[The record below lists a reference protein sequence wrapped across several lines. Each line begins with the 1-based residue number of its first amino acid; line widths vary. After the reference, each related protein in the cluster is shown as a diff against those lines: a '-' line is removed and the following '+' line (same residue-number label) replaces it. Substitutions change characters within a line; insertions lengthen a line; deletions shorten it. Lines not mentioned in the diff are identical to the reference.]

1 MLMRKNYRPGSRE
14 RVEETKNY
22 WEEYR
27 RKIISSPEEWKNYL
41 KFSSKIF
48 KHDFTTQVLA
58 YGQNPNTTV
67 LADFDT
73 WSKIVGR
80 RINKNTRSVATF
92 DIANK
97 NLLMHLYDVT
107 QTNGPNYKM
116 PKTYRLARKDQ
127 EKYIVKY
134 NARNLTQHESLEKI
148 IETELESYYTNMTED
163 ELYSIDESIKESL
176 KNSAKV
182 TIYSRNC
189 PDLIESVSLE
199 DIQSIFDY
207 VGDDERKLVQ
217 VGDVINKISFS
228 ILRDMEL
235 LIKEIEKDNL
245 LLATKESI
253 QAQLEKRKEIAD
265 TITVNINNQEKKE
278 TNLQREEIEELK
290 TEELFNQNQENIV
303 EQESIEIILSEMD
316 VDDTFLQRKEQDQ
329 LNLFNI
335 ISENKNI
342 QFTDIGETIIFEGRE
357 YILSEIDFEN
367 DFLKLADKDSNIKI
381 IHGIDAFFA
390 NYDLQ
395 INPNSSLF
403 PEKINRMISESE
415 IRSSMIRKALLPAR
429 RSLIDLFE
437 KYKDDDLALIGAVK
451 QNYGTGGGSNLLFS
465 TSYGTKGMTIES
477 EWEDKKYEY
486 NLSWTNVV
494 KEIKKLIYCGDY
506 KERTGPWRKRPDHN
520 YDIAK
525 AAIEKSI
532 FFQDENKKALADIIN
547 TGSKE
552 ELISKIEKIALSTGK
567 RKNHSKGYTWT
578 YYGIGN
584 VDSFDFYKFDKDQ
597 LFDVKSLTKSDVAEL
612 LTVMIKGKTYNHDKI
627 IEDMF
632 NKDNDIDH
640 NLFKVDKIISS
651 LNRENVI
658 KDLKSY
664 YSDKEI
670 VSEIGL
676 KDMYFSFRDKYIKEA
691 RALNNEKL
699 ESEKY
704 ELDLSNGPVVEVIWS
719 EHPLFEEHGFYSFE
733 EINKRI
739 GDIDSF
745 IHLTRNSYAEI
756 SSSENQKEKDMLD
769 LFYGHYAK
777 TKMKLHF
784 KDESGEISSYEF
796 RQDLGDGE
804 GTIIGHIENYR
815 KHMDKSDFRAFFK
828 NDEDLEASKD
838 FIDNLLSV
846 LVSTV
851 PEKDIRKITEDIKN
865 EPEEIITEELTLNSL
880 SSISPP
886 DNYREVKHLDSTSE
900 STVDISQETQ
910 EKNNFKTQA
919 YDSISF
925 SPKLVTSQNIAAIR
939 KLKELESESRI
950 ATPEEQEIL
959 SRYRGWGGVPQV
971 FDESNKDFREAYSLL
986 KELLSEEEYKSARAS
1001 VNNAH
1006 YTDLNVIEAMY
1017 EAIENFGFKKGKILE
1032 PSMGVGNFFSVIPD
1046 SLQES
1051 KLYGVEIDDISGRIS
1066 KQLYQKAQINIC
1078 GFEETKFA
1086 DNFFDIAIGNVPF
1099 GDIKVFD
1106 RDYNKHNLN
1115 IHDYFFIK
1123 SIDKLKVG
1131 GILAFITSKGTL
1143 DKLNPNVRKMMA
1155 EKADFLGA
1163 VRLPNT
1169 AFKDV
1174 AGTDATSDIIFLQK
1188 REELSLDE
1196 PSWLNTSIDENG
1208 LVLNNYF
1215 IENPDMILG
1224 EMVIDER
1231 RKGMY
1236 GEGSK
1241 VTTCINTDPDFNLKD
1256 SLKTALK
1263 NIKAEIKTIDID
1275 NSEITDGLNIAL
1287 EDILLNNDFD
1297 NYSYQNI
1304 HNEAF
1309 FYSNG
1314 SLERF
1319 KGSEDKKKRILLM
1332 IEIKEALRNL
1342 ITAQVEH
1349 CSDEELRELQT
1360 ALTEKYDTFTKKYGY
1375 INEKKNSAFKED
1387 DSYNLLCTL
1396 EKSTDDGKYEKAQ
1409 IFSERTIFAKE
1420 IPERVDT
1427 AQEALI
1433 ISMNE
1438 KGYVD
1443 LRYMST
1449 LCHQKINDIV
1459 EDLNGLIYLNPLKYN
1474 SNIEGSGFEI
1484 SEEYLSGDIKHK
1496 IKTAEMYLADAE
1508 DMLNQ
1513 NENDAELKYIISHCR
1528 KNIDKLKSV
1537 MPEKVEAQDI
1547 SVKLGS
1553 TWIEQKDYEK
1563 FMYETFNTPGYLQRS
1578 SWGYG
1583 NKITLEYSE
1592 KEDIWRVENKHANRS
1607 NISVS
1612 QQYGTGRIHAF
1623 EILEDTLNLKTV
1635 TVKDPEEDID
1645 GRVRYV
1651 VNKKETMIAREKQ
1664 NLIKDKFKEWVWADP
1679 ERRNKYVEKY
1689 NDMFNTIKPREYD
1702 GSNLVFHGIN
1712 PGISLRKHQKDAIAR
1727 IIYGKNALLGHVVGA
1742 GKSFTMI
1749 AGIMEQ
1755 KRLGL
1760 ANKSVLVV
1768 PNHLTGQMGEEF
1780 LRLYPN
1786 AKILVPTKKDFEK
1799 ANRQKLISKIATNNY
1814 DAVILGHSQFE
1825 KIRVS
1830 VERQEKLIN
1839 EEIDALENL
1848 IDDLSSESGNRVTIK
1863 RMEKLKKNLEVKL
1876 EKLLDDSKKDSFIN
1890 FEQLGVDSLFVDEA
1904 HMYKNGSINTKM
1916 QNVSG
1921 IGSKPS
1927 QRAMDMLMKCQYI
1940 QEKNNGR
1947 GVVFAT
1953 GTPIS
1958 NSMAELFIMQKYL
1971 QFDKLKELGMLHFD
1985 QWAANFGEVVSSL
1998 ELAPEGSG
2006 YRFKNRFSKFF
2017 NLPELMS
2024 IFKEVADIKVSEDL
2038 SLPVPKLKDGKYKIV
2053 TSTPSEV
2060 TKELMQDFAKRA
2072 ENIRNGMVNPTE
2084 DNMLKI
2090 THEARLLG
2098 TDPRLL
2104 NQHYSEYE
2112 KEVIETDIESK
2123 LNQVIEHT
2131 LKEYKDSN
2139 AIKGTQIIFS
2149 DIGTPSS
2156 EKNKFTVY
2164 DYIKN
2169 NLTERGIPE
2178 DEICFI
2184 HDAKTEIQRD
2194 KMFEEVRQGSK
2205 RIIIGSTQKMGTGTN
2220 IQDKL
2225 VALHHVDCPFRPSDI
2240 EQREGRILRQGNKNE
2255 EVNIYR
2261 YVTKDTFDAYLW
2273 QMVENKQK
2281 FISQV
2286 MTSKVPLRNCE
2297 DIDDT
2302 VLSFA
2307 EVKALATGN
2316 PLIKEKM
2323 EIDNDVSQLKVLK
2336 ANYDAQKYKNQDL
2349 VNIIIPQNIKR
2360 ISKNIENIQED
2371 IKHRDNNILDKFEIN
2386 FEGKIYKEKELAGAT
2401 LKVILKNLNTDMD
2414 YKKIGEYK
2422 GFDIVADLTDY
2433 SFSKTKKLVLRH
2445 KNMYQVELGDSPE
2458 GNIQRIENVLKTF
2471 ESKMESS
2478 ENALAENKNN
2488 LANAAAELL
2497 KPFSH
2502 EKELEE
2508 KLKRQLFLNAE
2519 LEMDKNNV
2527 EIDASELEEN
2537 TEILVAENEISEEK
2551 VAEDNSYSTPSE
2563 VGNCDE
2569 TLRENEVEFE
2579 EEIQKS
2585 ASKSYEYCK

>member
-1 MLMRKNYRPGSRE
+1 MKKNYRPGSRK
-14 RVEETKNY
+14 RVEETKDY

-58 YGQNPNTTV
+58 YGQNPNTMV

-80 RINKNTRSVATF
+80 RINKNTRSIAMF

-107 QTNGPNYKM
+107 QTNGPDYKM
-116 PKTYRLARKDQ
+116 PKTYNLASKDQ
-127 EKYIVKY
+127 EKYIEKY
-134 NARNLTQHESLEKI
+134 NSRNLTHHKSLEEI
-148 IETELESYYTNMTED
+148 IESELESYYKNMTED
-163 ELYSIDESIKESL
+163 ELYGISEDMKKSL
-176 KNSAKV
+176 KNSAKTTV
-182 TIYSRNC
+182 YSRNC
-189 PDLIESVSLE
+189 PDLIENVSIE
-199 DIQSIFDY
+199 DIQGIFDY

-217 VGDVINKISFS
+217 VGDVINNISSS
-228 ILRDMEL
+228 ILRDMEI
-235 LIKEIEKDNL
+235 LIKEIEKENL
-245 LLATKESI
+245 LLATKEAI
-253 QAQLEKRKEIAD
+253 QVQLEKHREIAD
-265 TITVNINNQEKKE
+265 TITANINNQEKKD
-278 TNLQREEIEELK
+278 TNLQREEIEDLK
-290 TEELFNQNQENIV
+290 TDEYEN
-303 EQESIEIILSEMD
+303 IEIILPEKD
-316 VDDTFLQRKEQDQ
+316 VDDTFLQRKEQEQ
-329 LNLFNI
+329 INLFNI
-335 ISENKNI
+335 LPENQSI
-342 QFTDIGETIIFEGRE
+342 QFIDIGETIIFEDIE
-357 YILSEIDFEN
+357 YTLSEIDFEN
-367 DFLKLADKDSNIKI
+367 NFLKLTNKDSENKI
-381 IHGIDAFFA
+381 IYGIDAFFA
-390 NYDLQ
+390 NHDLQ

-403 PEKINRMISESE
+403 LEQINNMVSEAD
-415 IRSSMIRKALLPAR
+415 IRNSMIRRALLPAR
-429 RSLIDLFE
+429 KSLIDLFE
-437 KYKDDDLALIGAVK
+437 KYEDDQKALISAVK
-451 QNYGTGGGSNLLFS
+451 QDYGIGGGSNLLFS
-465 TSYGTKGMTIES
+465 TFYNTSGMTIEA
-477 EWEDKKYEY
+477 EWQDKKYEY

-494 KEIKKLIYCGDY
+494 KEIKNLIHSGDY
-506 KERTGPWRKRPDHN
+506 KEHTGPWRRKPDYN
-520 YDIAK
+520 LDLAK
-525 AAIEKSI
+525 TAIERSI
-532 FFQDENKKALADIIN
+532 FFEDENKKIIEDIVN

-552 ELISKIEKIALSTGK
+552 ELINKIEEIALSTGK
-567 RKNHSKGYTWT
+567 RKNYNKGYTWA

-584 VDSFDFYKFDKDQ
+584 VDSFDFYKLGKDK
-597 LFDVKSLTKSDVAEL
+597 LFNVKSLTKSDMSEL
-612 LTVMIKGKTYNHDKI
+612 ITVMIKGKTYNHDKI
-627 IEDMF
+627 IENIF
-632 NKDNDIDH
+632 SKDRDIDY
-640 NLFKVDKIISS
+640 NLYKVDKVISS
-651 LNRENVI
+651 LNRENII
-658 KDLKSY
+658 KDLKSHY
-664 YSDKEI
+664 TDKEI
-670 VSEIGL
+670 VPEHDL
-676 KDMYFSFRDKYIKEA
+676 EEMYYLFRNKYIKEA
-691 RALNNEKL
+691 RALHNEELK
-699 ESEKY
+699 SEKY

-719 EHPLFEEHGFYSFE
+719 EHPIFKEHGFYSFE

-745 IHLTRNSYAEI
+745 IHLTRNSYSEI

-784 KDESGEISSYEF
+784 KDEPGEVNSYEF

-804 GTIIGHIENYR
+804 GTIIYHIENYR
-815 KHMDKSDFRAFFK
+815 KQMDKSDFRAFFK
-828 NDEDLEASKD
+828 NAEDLETSKD
-838 FIDNLLSV
+838 FIDKMFSV
-846 LVSTV
+846 LADVV
-851 PEKDIRKITEDIKN
+851 PEINVDQIIEDIEN
-865 EPEEIITEELTLNSL
+865 EMEEIIPEELTS
-880 SSISPP
+880 
-886 DNYREVKHLDSTSE
+886 DFKH
-900 STVDISQETQ
+900 DISQETH
-910 EKNNFKTQA
+910 EKNNFKAQP
-919 YDSISF
+919 YDKITF
-925 SPKLVTSQNIAAIR
+925 NPKLVTSQNIEAIR
-939 KLKELESESRI
+939 KLKELESENRI

-971 FDESNKDFREAYSLL
+971 FDENNRDFRDAYSLL

-1006 YTDLNVIEAMY
+1006 YTDLGVIEAMY
-1017 EAIENFGFKKGKILE
+1017 EAIESFGFKKGKILE

-1046 SLQES
+1046 RIQES
-1051 KLYGVEIDDISGRIS
+1051 KLYGIEIDDISGRIS
-1066 KQLYQKAQINIC
+1066 RQLYQKAQINIC
-1078 GFEETKFA
+1078 GFEETKYA

-1196 PSWLNTSIDENG
+1196 PSWINTSFDKNS

-1215 IENPDMILG
+1215 IENPQMLLG

-1236 GEGSK
+1236 GENSK
-1241 VTTCINTDPDFNLKD
+1241 VTTCINNDSDFNLKN
-1256 SLKTALK
+1256 SLKAALK

-1275 NSEITDGLNIAL
+1275 NSEITDDSSIDL

-1297 NYSYQNI
+1297 NYSYRNI
-1304 HNEAF
+1304 KNEAF

-1314 SLERF
+1314 NLERF
-1319 KGSEDKKKRILLM
+1319 KGSEDKKKRILSM
-1332 IEIKEALRNL
+1332 IEIKEALKNL
-1342 ITAQVEH
+1342 INAQVEH
-1349 CSDEELRELQT
+1349 CSDKELKDIQSI
-1360 ALTEKYDTFTKKYGY
+1360 LTEKYDIFIKKHGY
-1375 INEKKNSAFKED
+1375 INEKKNSVFKED

-1396 EKSTDDGKYEKAQ
+1396 EKAIHDGKYKKAP
-1409 IFSERTIFAKE
+1409 IFKERTIFAKA

-1443 LRYMST
+1443 LNYMNS
-1449 LCHQKINDIV
+1449 LYNQSIEDII

-1484 SEEYLSGDIKHK
+1484 SEEYLSGDITHK
-1496 IKTAEMYLADAE
+1496 INTAKMYLADAE
-1508 DMLNQ
+1508 DRLKQ
-1513 NENDAELKYIISHCR
+1513 DENNVDLKYIISHCR
-1528 KNIDKLKSV
+1528 KNINKLTLI
-1537 MPEKVEAQDI
+1537 MPEKIEAQDI

-1563 FMYETFNTPGYLQRS
+1563 FMYETFNTPGYIQRS
-1578 SWGYG
+1578 SWGSG

-1592 KEDIWRVENKHANRS
+1592 KEDIWRVENKHVNRS

-1612 QQYGTGRIHAF
+1612 QQYGTVRIHAF

-1635 TVKDPEEDID
+1635 TVKDREID
-1645 GRVRYV
+1645 VSGNVKYV

-1664 NLIKDKFKEWVWADP
+1664 NLIKEKFKEWIWADP

-1712 PGISLRKHQKDAIAR
+1712 PGITLRQHQKNAIAR
-1727 IIYGKNALLGHVVGA
+1727 IIYGKNTLLGHVVGA

-1760 ANKSVLVV
+1760 ANKSILVV
-1768 PNHLTGQMGEEF
+1768 PNHLTGQMGDEF

-1958 NSMAELFIMQKYL
+1958 NSMAEMFIMQKYL
-1971 QFDKLKELGMLHFD
+1971 QFDKLKELGMIHFD

-2038 SLPVPKLKDGKYKIV
+2038 SLPVPKLKDGKYKV
-2053 TSTPSEV
+2053 VASTPSEV
-2060 TKELMQDFAKRA
+2060 TKELMQDFARRA
-2072 ENIRNGMVNPTE
+2072 ENIRNGSVNPSV

-2104 NQHYSEYE
+2104 NQDYSEYE

-2139 AIKGTQIIFS
+2139 DIKGTQIIFS
-2149 DIGTPSS
+2149 DIGTPST
-2156 EKNKFTVY
+2156 EKYKFTIY

-2178 DEICFI
+2178 DEISFI
-2184 HDAKTEIQRD
+2184 HDAKTEVQRD
-2194 KMFEEVRQGSK
+2194 KMFEEVRQGTK

-2307 EVKALATGN
+2307 EVKAIATGN

-2323 EIDNDVSQLKVLK
+2323 EIDNDVSQLKFLK
-2336 ANYDAQKYKNQDL
+2336 ANHDAQKYKNQDL
-2349 VNIIIPQNIKR
+2349 VNIIIPQSIKK
-2360 ISKNIENIQED
+2360 ISKNIENLKED

-2386 FEGKIYKEKELAGAT
+2386 LEGKIYKEKELAGAT

-2445 KNMYQVELGDSPE
+2445 KKMYQVELGVSPE

-2471 ESKMESS
+2471 EIKIESS
-2478 ENALAENKNN
+2478 ENILSENKNN
-2488 LANAAAELL
+2488 LAHAEAELQ
-2497 KPFSH
+2497 KPFAH

-2508 KLKRQLFLNAE
+2508 KTKRQLFLNAE
-2519 LEMDKNNV
+2519 LEMDKNDV
-2527 EIDASELEEN
+2527 EIDASELEEKE
-2537 TEILVAENEISEEK
+2537 EILIAENL
-2551 VAEDNSYSTPSE
+2551 YSTPSE
-2563 VGNCDE
+2563 VKNIDE
-2569 TLRENEVEFE
+2569 TIRENEADFE
-2579 EEIQKS
+2579 YEKQKNI
-2585 ASKSYEYCK
+2585 SKFYECSK